1 MSGDTLAAMGF
12 DDWFRTRW
20 EALGSPGGLGRVVR
34 LDRGW
39 CTVLT
44 GDGRADDEPLR
55 VRTYGQVAVGDW
67 VVIDA
72 DGEKVEHVLER
83 WSAFVRRASF
93 EGARAQA
100 HVLAANVHTVFLV
113 HALGVRPSERRLER
127 ELVLA
132 YESGATPVVVLS
144 KADLADDL
152 AASVA
157 DVEAVTLGVAVHAVS
172 VRTGLGVD
180 GLRQYADGGRTVAL
194 LGSSGVGKSTLV
206 NALIGRE
213 RQRTA
218 EVREGDSRGRHTTV
232 AAELISLPSGGF
244 LVDTP
249 GLRAVNLWSGDEDTP
264 HGLDRAFAD
273 VLAVAEH
280 CRFRDCRHEGEP
292 DCAVGDALAAGTL
305 SASRVVSWQRL
316 SAELVALER
325 ESVEVERA
333 AAKGRRRGRRSGR
346 GGPAIGDEAD
356 AEGNA
361 EDDD

>member
-1 MSGDTLAAMGF
+1 MSAESLATLGF
-12 DDWFRTRW
+12 DDWFRGRW
-20 EALGSPGGLGRVVR
+20 EALGSPAGLGRVVR

-44 GDGRADDEPLR
+44 GEPSVDDDPLR

-67 VVIDA
+67 VVVDA
-72 DGEKVEHVLER
+72 EGDKVEHVLER

-93 EGARAQA
+93 EGARAKA

-157 DVEAVTLGVAVHAVS
+157 EVEAVTLGVAVHGVS
-172 VRTGLGVD
+172 VRTGIGVES
-180 GLRQYADGGRTVAL
+180 LRHYADGGRTVAL

-218 EVREGDSRGRHTTV
+218 EVREGDQRGRHTTV
-232 AAELISLPSGGF
+232 AAELIALPGGGF
-244 LVDTP
+244 LIDTP

-280 CRFRDCRHEGEP
+280 CRFRNCRHEGEP
-292 DCAVGDALAAGTL
+292 GCAVQEALEAGVL
-305 SASRVVSWQRL
+305 STNRVMSWQRL
-316 SAELVALER
+316 SAELLALER

-333 AAKGRRRGRRSGR
+333 AAKGKRRGRRSGR
-346 GGPAIGDEAD
+346 GGPTLGEEAD
-356 AEGNA
+356 AEGNE
-361 EDDD
+361 EDDG